1 MIKIVKYIKCCA
13 IQFNKD
19 MSKNIPKNISKNLS
33 KCNLINIDKTF
44 FIMLN
49 NLQNMSLKL
58 LKIEQFE
65 NQQKELMI

>member
-33 KCNLINIDKTF
+33 KCNLAKCR
-44 FIMLN
+44 
-49 NLQNMSLKL
+49 QKL
-58 LKIEQFE
+58 FDHAK
-65 NQQKELMI
+65 